1 MFEPAVWVRV
11 FGFTVQIVLYVIEQ
25 IRPVG
30 SPILFSP
37 PQAPSKLA
45 YIVLF
50 LAVIFVLPRLGLVES
65 LSAIFFLNTLNGTTL
80 GTDLS
85 TWYAPTGFA
94 TIGLMLAIVLY
105 AFRQS
110 LGDRTLPQLS

>member
-1 MFEPAVWVRV
+1 MTAATIAAIILSLLEGDVANSLNWKVEVI
-11 FGFTVQIVLYVIEQ
+11 TYV
-25 IRPVG
+25 
-30 SPILFSP
+30 
-37 PQAPSKLA
+37 
-45 YIVLF
+45 VLF
-50 LAVIFVLPRLGLVES
+50 AALMFVLLRLGVIATI
-65 LSAIFFLNTLNGTTL
+65 SAIFFLNMINGVTL

-94 TIGLMLAIVLY
+94 TVGLMLAIVLY